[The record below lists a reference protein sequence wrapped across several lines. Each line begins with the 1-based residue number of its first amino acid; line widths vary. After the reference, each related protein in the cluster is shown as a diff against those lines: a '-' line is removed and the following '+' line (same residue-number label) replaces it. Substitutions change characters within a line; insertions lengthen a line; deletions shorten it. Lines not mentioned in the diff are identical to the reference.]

1 MHNTGVRP
9 QLSITEKVTF
19 MKVAV
24 QFCLHSIIL
33 YYNYFKYNSVDKLL
47 IFFQFEFNKVGVR
60 FLFQKCE
67 SSQGESFLYKHIQ
80 TGNFLRTLYLNDPFP
95 KIT

>member
-33 YYNYFKYNSVDKLL
+33 YYNYFVYNSVDKLL
-47 IFFQFEFNKVGVR
+47 IFFQFEFNKVGEDFFFKNTKVLKESPS
-60 FLFQKCE
+60 FTNTYKQEFFCE
-67 SSQGESFLYKHIQ
+67 RDI
-80 TGNFLRTLYLNDPFP
+80 
-95 KIT
+95 